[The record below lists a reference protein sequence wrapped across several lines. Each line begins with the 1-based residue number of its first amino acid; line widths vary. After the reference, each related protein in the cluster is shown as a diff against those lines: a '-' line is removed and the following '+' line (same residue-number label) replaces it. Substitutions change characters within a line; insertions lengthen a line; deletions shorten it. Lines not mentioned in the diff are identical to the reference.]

1 MTAVDRVLHEL
12 GTAVAVL
19 DEQAKA
25 VLYRACAR
33 ALRPLYEQW
42 LKDTGE
48 PNFSSLLDR
57 ADLACEVAVSGE
69 GLAHRLEGLLAELEI
84 AMPPGDAIGDVSS
97 TGAQS
102 CWIAYDTSLRVL
114 LDHSFRSD
122 LCIEYVL
129 QPILSGVSEEL
140 FGFSEVGSGPE
151 EDAQMEEL
159 VADRRITEA
168 VRWVRSACSV
178 SPTDDLR
185 PLPGRRHPL
194 RP

>member
-1 MTAVDRVLHEL
+1 
-12 GTAVAVL
+12 
-19 DEQAKA
+19 
-25 VLYRACAR
+25 
-33 ALRPLYEQW
+33 
-42 LKDTGE
+42 
-48 PNFSSLLDR
+48 
-57 ADLACEVAVSGE
+57 
-69 GLAHRLEGLLAELEI
+69 
-84 AMPPGDAIGDVSS
+84 MP
-97 TGAQS
+97 
-102 CWIAYDTSLRVL
+102 
-114 LDHSFRSD
+114 H
-122 LCIEYVL
+122 VL

-194 RP
+194 RTVVAVRLTTDRLLESESVDP